1 MLEKPACEGGHV
13 QSKLNKYFNA
23 SCFASPPVVGADG
36 IGTAFGNSA
45 AGIVDGPG
53 QANLDLAVSRTVM
66 VNWPIE
72 NSSFQFRAEFFN
84 AMSHPQF
91 ANPDTNFTSPTFG
104 VISSTAVNARVGQLA
119 LRFAFQIACVRPQ
132 PDYVHKGFYRE

>member
-1 MLEKPACEGGHV
+1 M
-13 QSKLNKYFNA
+13 QSKLSGYFNA
-23 SCFASPPVVGADG
+23 SCFTSPPIIGADG

-45 AGIVDGPG
+45 TGIVNGPG
-53 QANLDLAVSRTVM
+53 QANLDLALSKACV

-72 NSSFQFRAEFFN
+72 KSSFQFRAEFFN
-84 AMSHPQF
+84 TLNHPQF

-119 LRFAFQIACVRPQ
+119 VRFAF
-132 PDYVHKGFYRE
+132 

>member
-45 AGIVDGPG
+45 TGIVDGPR
-53 QANLDLAVSRTVM
+53 QANLD
-66 VNWPIE
+66 
-72 NSSFQFRAEFFN
+72 
-84 AMSHPQF
+84 
-91 ANPDTNFTSPTFG
+91 
-104 VISSTAVNARVGQLA
+104 QLA
-119 LRFAFQIACVRPQ
+119 
-132 PDYVHKGFYRE
+132 DRE